1 MALLDLGN
9 KIILKP
15 NRSLSREGEVRLLA
29 VLLLLIG
36 LIAFG
41 FVNIGAWLVLPF
53 AGLEFLAFLYAF
65 YVINAHEGD
74 YESISI
80 DDENVWIEKK
90 SRHEVVSVSFNRYWA
105 NVTLRDVGGGGPLTA
120 KTALFIGS
128 HGKEVEFGSLV
139 GEDQRKLLARQIKQK
154 IKNIN

>member
-1 MALLDLGN
+1 M
-9 KIILKP
+9 
-15 NRSLSREGEVRLLA
+15 LA
-29 VLLLLIG
+29 VILLLMG
-36 LIAFG
+36 LVAFG

-65 YVINAHEGD
+65 YVINAHAGD

-90 SRHEVVSVSFNRYWA
+90 SRREIVSVSFNRYWA
-105 NVTLRDVGGGGPLTA
+105 NVTLRDVGGNNALTA

-128 HGKEVEFGSLV
+128 HGKEVEFGRLV
-139 GEDQRKLLARQIKQK
+139 DEDQRKLLARQIRQK

>member
-9 KIILKP
+9 KIILRP
-15 NRSLSREGEVRLLA
+15 NRSLSKEGELKLLA
-29 VLLLLIG
+29 VMMLCIG
-36 LIAFG
+36 IIALA

-65 YVINAHEGD
+65 YVVNAHAGD

-80 DDENVWIEKK
+80 DDENVWVEKK
-90 SRHEVVSVSFNRYWA
+90 SHKELVSVSFNRYWA
-105 NVTLRDVGGGGPLTA
+105 KVTLRDVGGGSALTA

-139 GEDQRKLLARQIKQK
+139 DEDQRKLLARQIRQK

>member
-1 MALLDLGN
+1 MDLGN

-15 NRSLSREGEVRLLA
+15 NRTLSKEGEARLLA
-29 VLLLLIG
+29 VILLSMG
-36 LIAFG
+36 LVAFG

-65 YVINAHEGD
+65 YVVSAHAGD

-80 DDENVWIEKK
+80 DDENVSIEKK
-90 SRHEVVSVSFNRYWA
+90 SRREVVSVSFNRYWA
-105 NVTLRDVGGGGPLTA
+105 NVTLRDVGGGNALTA

>member
-15 NRSLSREGEVRLLA
+15 NRSLSKEGEAKLLA
-29 VLLLLIG
+29 VILLLMG
-36 LIAFG
+36 LVAFG
-41 FVNIGAWLVLPF
+41 FVNIGVWLVLPF

-65 YVINAHEGD
+65 YVINAHAGD

-90 SRHEVVSVSFNRYWA
+90 SRREIVSVSFNRYWA
-105 NVTLRDVGGGGPLTA
+105 NVTLRDVGGNNALTA

-128 HGKEVEFGSLV
+128 HGKEVEFGRLV
-139 GEDQRKLLARQIKQK
+139 DEDQRKLLARQIRQK